1 MSSIICLLVGF
12 MAGSL
17 FVTFTSPKSDKNE
30 EQDVVN

>member
-17 FVTFTSPKSDKNE
+17 FVTFTSPKSDKE
-30 EQDVVN
+30 EDLK

>member
-17 FVTFTSPKSDKNE
+17 FVTFTSPKSDKE
-30 EQDVVN
+30 EELK